1 MGKLNDKKVRTAQP
15 GRYYDGGGLVLKV
28 RDSGSRDWALRI
40 TKDGKTTDYG
50 LGGFP
55 LVSLAEARNK
65 ALELRR
71 SIKRGE
77 LPKRKI
83 KAGADLFE
91 NLAEAFIDAH
101 APGWKN
107 PKSPDQWRSSLKYY
121 AYPTIGKKTAQAI
134 TTTDMLDILR
144 PIWRKKTET
153 ASRVRGRVEKILD
166 YATAHGFRSGEN
178 PARWSGHLSTLL
190 PKPSALSKVAHHSAL
205 DYRDLPDF
213 WKELA
218 KMEGN
223 GAAALRWTI
232 LTAAR
237 SGETRGAT
245 YQELD
250 KDDLWIIP
258 ASRMKAGKEHRVP
271 LTKKALATIPPC
283 KDKKAV
289 LLFPAPRGGQLS
301 DMSISAVLRRMN
313 RGDITVHGFRS
324 TFRDWAGESTAHPR
338 EVIEHAL
345 AHQLKDK
352 AEAAYAR
359 SDLLEKRR
367 KLMQDWAAFVTG
379 GKK

>member
-1 MGKLNDKKVRTAQP
+1 MCV
-15 GRYYDGGGLVLKV
+15 
-28 RDSGSRDWALRI
+28 
-40 TKDGKTTDYG
+40 
-50 LGGFP
+50 
-55 LVSLAEARNK
+55 
-65 ALELRR
+65 
-71 SIKRGE
+71 
-77 LPKRKI
+77 
-83 KAGADLFE
+83 GA
-91 NLAEAFIDAH
+91 
-101 APGWKN
+101 
-107 PKSPDQWRSSLKYY
+107 S
-121 AYPTIGKKTAQAI
+121 
-134 TTTDMLDILR
+134 
-144 PIWRKKTET
+144 
-153 ASRVRGRVEKILD
+153 KILD
-166 YATAHGFRSGEN
+166 YAAAHGFRTGEN
-178 PARWSGHLSTLL
+178 PARWAGHLSTLL
-190 PKPSALSKVAHHSAL
+190 PKPSQVVKVAHHSAL
-205 DYRDLPDF
+205 DYRELPNF

-245 YQELD
+245 RAELD
-250 KDDLWIIP
+250 KDNLWIIP
-258 ASRMKAGKEHRVP
+258 ANRMKAGKEQRVP
-271 LTKKALATIPPC
+271 LTKEALTTIPPG
-283 KDKKAV
+283 KDEKAV

-367 KLMQDWAAFVTG
+367 KLMKDWAAFVTG
-379 GKK
+379 GKNERFN